1 MQLLLHCSSFAPGGR
16 RREPAARLRHAASAQ
31 RMGEL
36 MQRDARDE
44 RRSALLPRE
53 LWADEH
59 CGELGPR
66 DARGDRGVRYECDR
80 GGLGLKFTRSAKDSD
95 DGARAG
101 QAGWVVITEVL
112 AEGPADRAG
121 MRRRAL
127 CTPRARAAKCGL
139 TRRACCAWGASQAFV
154 QEIYC
159 SRSALPM
166 WPRSRWLRR
175 MVCSVLCPL
184 CCQHVTRLDC
194 TSSMNVLM
202 RVEARTLP
210 AHHQHTR
217 TSYAR
222 ARH

>member
-1 MQLLLHCSSFAPGGR
+1 
-16 RREPAARLRHAASAQ
+16 
-31 RMGEL
+31 
-36 MQRDARDE
+36 MQRNARDE

-127 CTPRARAAKCGL
+127 VRA
-139 TRRACCAWGASQAFV
+139 
-154 QEIYC
+154 
-159 SRSALPM
+159 P
-166 WPRSRWLRR
+166 
-175 MVCSVLCPL
+175 VLA
-184 CCQHVTRLDC
+184 QQ
-194 TSSMNVLM
+194 NV
-202 RVEARTLP
+202 V
-210 AHHQHTR
+210 
-217 TSYAR
+217 
-222 ARH
+222 